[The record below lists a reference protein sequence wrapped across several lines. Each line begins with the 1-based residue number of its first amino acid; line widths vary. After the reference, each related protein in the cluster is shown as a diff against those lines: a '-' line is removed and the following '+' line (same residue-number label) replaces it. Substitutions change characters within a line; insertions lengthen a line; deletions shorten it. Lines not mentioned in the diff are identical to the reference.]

1 MPTYRYECASCDAT
15 PEFFQSINEKPKRKC
30 PECGGKLTRL
40 IGGGGGVILK
50 GSGFYTTDYRSDSY
64 HSAAKADRA
73 EPARS
78 GETSSGG
85 ADSGKTTAG
94 DKASGSGKTG
104 GDGKTTARKPTGS
117 AAKSK
122 KKSDSK

>member
-1 MPTYRYECASCDAT
+1 MPTYRYECASCDAK

-85 ADSGKTTAG
+85 ADSGKSTAG
-94 DKASGSGKTG
+94 DKAAGKSGDAKAA
-104 GDGKTTARKPTGS
+104 KKPTGS